1 MSVDLFGV
9 EHTDPSLTP
18 PGMGSHH
25 SATSKTDE
33 WLTPPWIIK
42 DLGPFDLDPCSP
54 INRPW
59 DTAAKHYTIAD
70 DGYSKPWEGRVWLN
84 PPYSEAAR
92 WMNKL
97 AHHGTG
103 TALIFAR
110 TETAA
115 WHDYVWPHAT
125 ALLFLRGRLNF
136 HFVDGRR
143 ADANAGAP
151 SVLIAYGRTDAQI
164 LARTR
169 IPGFY
174 VPLRSTL

>member
-1 MSVDLFGV
+1 VSVDLFGT
-9 EHTDPSLTP
+9 EHPEPRLQTP
-18 PGMGSHH
+18 GIGSHH

-33 WLTPPWIIK
+33 WLTPPSITTE
-42 DLGPFDLDPCSP
+42 LGPFDLDPCSP

-59 DTAAKHYTIAD
+59 PTAAKHYTIED
-70 DGYSKPWEGRVWLN
+70 NGYAKPWEGRVWLN

-92 WMNKL
+92 WMNRL
-97 AHHGTG
+97 AHHGHG

-115 WHDYVWPHAT
+115 WHDYVWPHASGI
-125 ALLFLRGRLNF
+125 LFLRGRLNF

-151 SVLIAYGRTDAQI
+151 SALIAYGHDDSIR
-164 LARTR
+164 LADCS
-169 IPGFY
+169 IPGYY
-174 VPLRSTL
+174 VPLENL